1 MLGIIRQKAFGQRIR
16 PAVSA
21 WRGYSSAAK
30 EMTVRDAL
38 NSALDEE
45 MSADPKV
52 FLMGEE
58 VGEYQGAY
66 KISKGLLDKYGP
78 ERVLD
83 TPITEAGFTG
93 IGVGAAYHGLKPVIE
108 FMTFNFS
115 MQAIDHI
122 INSAAKSN
130 YMSAGQI
137 SVPIVFRGPN
147 GAAAGVG
154 AQHSHCY
161 AAWYAS
167 CPGLKVLAP
176 YSSEDAR
183 GLLKAA
189 IRDPDPVVFL
199 ENELLYGEAF
209 PVSAEVLDSSFCLP
223 IGKAKIEKE
232 GKDVTIT
239 AFSKMVGYALK
250 AAEILAK
257 EGISAEVINLRSIR
271 PLDRNTINAS
281 VRKTNRLVTVEE
293 GFPQHGVGAEICA
306 SVVEE
311 SFGYLDAPVE
321 RIAGADVPMPYA
333 ANLERLAVPQFSINK
348 SSSILEFNYNKKER
362 IEFPPRQRKEKKMK
376 SSLRKLRGLAALHKH
391 GHGGDHKDRRDLL
404 SLGQLDELAKA
415 YRDMQDMKHCY
426 DSLLSAASVTANCAY
441 EFSESVREMGACL
454 LEKTASN
461 DDEEG
466 GRVLLMLGKVQFELE
481 KLVDCY
487 RSHIDKTIIS
497 PSESLLNELQ
507 TVEGMKQLCD
517 EKRDV
522 YEYMVRQKEKGRGKS
537 GKGESVSM
545 QQVQAAHDEYDEEAT
560 LFVFRIKS
568 LKQGQSRSLLT
579 QAARHHAAQLC
590 FFKKALKSLEAV
602 EPHVK
607 LVTEQQ
613 HIDYHFSGLDD
624 DGRDDF
630 DDDDGDYDDAN
641 DDGELSF
648 DYGQN
653 DQEQEVS
660 ISKKSMEF
668 VQLDSEG
675 VTFPQVATL
684 EMAKENLDRSYRT
697 MSSFK
702 GELWT
707 GTQSAPLFAETTSV
721 PAGKTKKLTPSSTRK
736 LNTYVLP
743 TPADPKSSNST
754 GSGSPVSGALKTS
767 LSRRT
772 PSLWH
777 SSPLDQKKIEKL
789 LGAEMSNKPTTK
801 NSKSVLKESNNNTT
815 STRLPPPLADGHL
828 FSRLE
833 PFAAFDSKKTRR
845 YAFSG
850 PLTRKPLSTKPV
862 SAEHP
867 QLFSGPLLRN
877 PATQLL
883 SSPKVSPIISPKVSP
898 SASPTF
904 VSPPKISE
912 LHELPRPPLSS
923 TSKSPRAEG
932 LVGHSAPLLPKG
944 RMHPGTRK
952 TPASNVASQL
962 PTPSQVVP
970 RSFSIPSRSHRIMV
984 AQSSGI
990 VEDVASP
997 PLTPISLCNNYPLST
1012 GSHTVNQAVQIRAI
1026 ALLQI
1031 QQPKVER

>member
-1 MLGIIRQKAFGQRIR
+1 
-16 PAVSA
+16 
-21 WRGYSSAAK
+21 
-30 EMTVRDAL
+30 
-38 NSALDEE
+38 
-45 MSADPKV
+45 
-52 FLMGEE
+52 
-58 VGEYQGAY
+58 
-66 KISKGLLDKYGP
+66 
-78 ERVLD
+78 
-83 TPITEAGFTG
+83 
-93 IGVGAAYHGLKPVIE
+93 
-108 FMTFNFS
+108 
-115 MQAIDHI
+115 
-122 INSAAKSN
+122 
-130 YMSAGQI
+130 
-137 SVPIVFRGPN
+137 
-147 GAAAGVG
+147 
-154 AQHSHCY
+154 
-161 AAWYAS
+161 
-167 CPGLKVLAP
+167 
-176 YSSEDAR
+176 
-183 GLLKAA
+183 
-189 IRDPDPVVFL
+189 
-199 ENELLYGEAF
+199 
-209 PVSAEVLDSSFCLP
+209 
-223 IGKAKIEKE
+223 
-232 GKDVTIT
+232 
-239 AFSKMVGYALK
+239 
-250 AAEILAK
+250 
-257 EGISAEVINLRSIR
+257 
-271 PLDRNTINAS
+271 
-281 VRKTNRLVTVEE
+281 
-293 GFPQHGVGAEICA
+293 
-306 SVVEE
+306 
-311 SFGYLDAPVE
+311 
-321 RIAGADVPMPYA
+321 
-333 ANLERLAVPQFSINK
+333 
-348 SSSILEFNYNKKER
+348 
-362 IEFPPRQRKEKKMK
+362 MK

-404 SLGQLDELAKA
+404 SLAQLDELAKA
-415 YRDMQDMKHCY
+415 YRDMQDMKDCY
-426 DSLLSAASVTANCAY
+426 DSLLSAASATANCAY

-466 GRVLLMLGKVQFELE
+466 GRVLLMLGKLQFELE

-487 RSHIDKTIIS
+487 RSHINKTIIS

-507 TVEGMKQLCD
+507 TVEEMKRLCD

-522 YEYMVRQKEKGRGKS
+522 YEYMVRQKEKGRGRS

-545 QQVQAAHDEYDEEAT
+545 QQVQAAHDEFDEEAT

-579 QAARHHAAQLC
+579 QAARHHAAQLY

-607 LVTEQQ
+607 LVTERQ

-624 DGRDDF
+624 DGRDDVDV
-630 DDDDGDYDDAN
+630 DDDDEDYDDAN

-660 ISKKSMEF
+660 IPKKSME
-668 VQLDSEG
+668 LDLVG

-697 MSSFK
+697 TSSFK
-702 GELWT
+702 GELRA
-707 GTQSAPLFAETTSV
+707 GTQSAPLFAETTSD
-721 PAGKTKKLTPSSTRK
+721 PAGKTKKLMPSSTRK

-743 TPADPKSSNST
+743 TPADPKSSNPT
-754 GSGSPVSGALKTS
+754 GSGSLVSGTLKTS
-767 LSRRT
+767 LSRRA
-772 PSLWH
+772 PNLWH

-789 LGAEMSNKPTTK
+789 LGVEMSNKPATK
-801 NSKSVLKESNNNTT
+801 NSGSVLKESNNNTA

-833 PFAAFDSKKTRR
+833 PLAAFDSKKTRR
-845 YAFSG
+845 FAFSG
-850 PLTRKPLSTKPV
+850 PITSKPLSTKLV

-883 SSPKVSPIISPKVSP
+883 SPPKVSPIISPKVSP

-932 LVGHSAPLLPKG
+932 LVGHSTPLLPKG

-962 PTPSQVVP
+962 PTPSQVVT
-970 RSFSIPSRSHRIMV
+970 RSFSIPSRSRRIMV

-997 PLTPISLCNNYPLST
+997 PLTPISLCNNYPSST
-1012 GSHTVNQAVQIRAI
+1012 GSHTVNQMVQIRGAD
-1026 ALLQI
+1026 
-1031 QQPKVER
+1031 